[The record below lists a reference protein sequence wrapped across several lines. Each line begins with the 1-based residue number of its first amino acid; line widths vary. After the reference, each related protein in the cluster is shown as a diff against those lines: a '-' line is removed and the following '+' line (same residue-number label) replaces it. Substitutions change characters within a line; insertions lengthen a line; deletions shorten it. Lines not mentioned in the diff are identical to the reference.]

1 MAEEVEVHL
10 HLDHV
15 LMRVQ
20 DATEKGL
27 AAIAHQVEA
36 HAKARIQ
43 ANNQIDTGFMLNAV
57 YSVTKQGSG
66 FGEAEGAA
74 KARADREV
82 VNEDLSMDDAAMVVA
97 GANYS
102 IYQEARQTFLFGG
115 ALDTAADSAAM
126 VEVERVFKE
135 ENHD

>member
-1 MAEEVEVHL
+1 MAEVEVHL

-15 LMRVQ
+15 LMRVK
-20 DATEKGL
+20 DATEKGM
-27 AAIAHQVEA
+27 AAIAHQVVA
-36 HAKARIQ
+36 HAVVRVTENDQ
-43 ANNQIDTGFMLNAV
+43 VDTGFMRAAI
-57 YSVTKQGSG
+57 YPVTKQGSG

-74 KARADREV
+74 KSRADREV
-82 VNEDLSMDDAAMVVA
+82 LDESLPSEDEAMVVA

-102 IYQEARQTFLFGG
+102 IYQEMRQSFLFAG
-115 ALDTAADSAAM
+115 AVDTAADTGAL